1 MAVPPFGRLIT
12 AMVTPFREDLSVDY
26 DRAAALA
33 RRLADAG
40 SDALVVAG
48 TTGESPTLSKDEKLR
63 LFETV
68 VDAVGGRIP
77 VIAGTGGNN
86 TAESVALTRQAEV
99 TGVHGILA
107 VVPYYNKPPQE
118 GLYQHFAAIA
128 RATRLPV
135 MLYNVPSRTATNLA
149 PATVVRLARDFPNVV
164 ALKECVPDQTAEVL
178 AGAPAGFAVYSGDD
192 ASTLPML
199 AQGAVGVVSVASH
212 VAGPQIK
219 EMIEAYIRGQV
230 DQAAAWHRRLMP
242 LFKGL
247 FATTN
252 PILVKA
258 ALELTGFPVGGLRLP
273 LVPATEREK
282 AALREVLAAVG
293 IL

>member
-1 MAVPPFGRLIT
+1 MPPFGRLIT
-12 AMVTPFREDLSVDY
+12 AMVTPFKDDLSVDY
-26 DRAAALA
+26 DKAAQLA
-33 RRLADAG
+33 ERLVASG

-48 TTGESPTLSKDEKLR
+48 TTGESPTLSKDEKIR

-68 VDAVGGRIP
+68 VEAVGRRVP
-77 VIAGTGGNN
+77 VIAGTGGND
-86 TAESVALTRQAEV
+86 TASSVALTRQAEV

-135 MLYNVPSRTATNLA
+135 MLYNVPSRTACNLE
-149 PATVVRLARDFPNVV
+149 PATTVRLARDYGNITSI
-164 ALKECVPDQTAEVL
+164 KECVVDQVSPIL
-178 AGAPAGFAVYSGDD
+178 SHAPAGFAVYSGDD
-192 ASTLPML
+192 ASLLPMMV
-199 AQGAVGVVSVASH
+199 QGADGVVSVVSH

-219 EMIEAYIRGQV
+219 EMIEAFVQGQV
-230 DQAAAWHRRLMP
+230 EQAAAWHRRLLP
-242 LFKGL
+242 LFRGM

-252 PILVKA
+252 PILTKA
-258 ALELTGFPVGGLRLP
+258 ALELTGFNPGGLRLP
-273 LVPATEREK
+273 LVAATERER
-282 AALREVLAAVG
+282 AALRETLAAVG